1 MIDGI
6 MQGKH
11 MKRIFEIEGIFS
23 ITVYFCT
30 FLTFFK
36 MFRIKLKDA
45 LHKKNFNDFIVI
57 SIKAS
62 FPDIHYDCLL
72 TKKPIFSVYLSLLKS
87 SYKLYKK
94 FKYVI
99 IDYVLTHQKDIYMRS
114 CHNKSETRL
123 LDGDFDGDA
132 VTRILSLYIY
142 IDDITFY
149 NLYET

>member
-11 MKRIFEIEGIFS
+11 MKKIFEIKGVFS
-23 ITVYFCT
+23 VTVYFCT

-36 MFRIKLKDA
+36 MFRIKLKDT
-45 LHKKNFNDFIVI
+45 LRKKSFNDFIVI
-57 SIKAS
+57 SIITS
-62 FPDIHYDCLL
+62 FPNIHYDCLL
-72 TKKPIFSVYLSLLKS
+72 TKKPIFSIYLSLLKS

-94 FKYVI
+94 FKCVI
-99 IDYVLTHQKDIYMRS
+99 HKYVLTHPKNIYVKS

-123 LDGDFDGDA
+123 LDSDFDGDT
-132 VTRILSLYIY
+132 VTRILNLHIY
-142 IDDITFY
+142 IDDIAFY

>member
-11 MKRIFEIEGIFS
+11 MKKIFDIKGTFS
-23 ITVYFCT
+23 VTVYFCT

-45 LHKKNFNDFIVI
+45 LHKKIFNDFIVI

-72 TKKPIFSVYLSLLKS
+72 TKKPMFSVYLSLLKS
-87 SYKLYKK
+87 SYKIYKK
-94 FKYVI
+94 FKCVI
-99 IDYVLTHQKDIYMRS
+99 HSYVLTHLKDIYVKS
-114 CHNKSETRL
+114 GHNKSETRL